1 MELVSGRQ
9 DVAFAMEKFKMS
21 ERRACELNA
30 MDRSSYRYEP
40 RADRDAELREKLIE
54 LARQKP
60 RYGHRRLNV
69 LLERQG
75 ISVNHK
81 RLWRVYQ
88 EAGLGVRRRER
99 KRVERRKA
107 GMPVLSRPNEEWS
120 IDFVSDALANG
131 RGIRALTVLDDFTK
145 ESPAIEVD
153 SSLSAPRV
161 TRVLDQVIEER
172 GQPDAM
178 RLDNGPE
185 FTSRCFVAWAEQRGI
200 RLIYIEPGKPVQ
212 NSYIE
217 SFNGRFRDECLNAH
231 WFENMADARRKI
243 ESWRQE
249 YNQQRPH
256 SALAYRTPEEFAR
269 AWSPSPSATV
279 IEQAGA
285 PVKDSLSAHKS
296 SASLTGAPACS
307 TPTGMR
313 AKGTAEEVMIY
324 G

>member
-1 MELVSGRQ
+1 
-9 DVAFAMEKFKMS
+9 MEKFKMS

>member
-1 MELVSGRQ
+1 
-9 DVAFAMEKFKMS
+9 MS

-285 PVKDSLSAHKS
+285 PVKDSLSAHKRR
-296 SASLTGAPACS
+296 ASWTGAPACS